1 MLVLSIFFYELIRRM
16 LTVCLLQVACC
27 CTVLETT
34 VMKTRLLAA
43 AIAVAGC
50 TASATAQVYPSHPVK
65 LNVAFAPGGPMDTA
79 GRILA
84 EGMRGPLGQP
94 VIVENV
100 NGAAGTVG
108 VGQVARAAPD
118 GYTISFGG
126 WNTHVVNGAIYTL
139 SYDVLKDF
147 EPVALISSNPY
158 VIVARKGVP
167 ANDLKEL
174 VDWLKA
180 NPDKETAGICN
191 VVHSMC
197 SRLFLK
203 ARSAPVFG

>member
-1 MLVLSIFFYELIRRM
+1 
-16 LTVCLLQVACC
+16 
-27 CTVLETT
+27 
-34 VMKTRLLAA
+34 MKVRLLAA
-43 AIAVAGC
+43 ALAAAGY

-100 NGAAGTVG
+100 NGAAGTIG

-118 GYTISFGG
+118 GYTVSIGG
-126 WNTHVVNGAIYTL
+126 WNTHVVNGAIYEL

-147 EPVALISSNPY
+147 EPISLISSNPY
-158 VIVARKGVP
+158 IIVARKSLP
-167 ANDLKEL
+167 ANNLKEL

-180 NPDKETAGICN
+180 NPDKATAGFAM
-191 VVHSMC
+191 VVSSTC

-203 ARSAPVFG
+203 AQSAPVSS